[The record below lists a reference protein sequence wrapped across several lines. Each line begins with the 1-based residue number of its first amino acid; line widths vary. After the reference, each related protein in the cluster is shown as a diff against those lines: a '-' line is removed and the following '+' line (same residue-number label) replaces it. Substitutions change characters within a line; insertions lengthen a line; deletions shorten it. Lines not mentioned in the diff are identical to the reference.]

1 TVEIAGLSCY
11 TNPAEKNEYK
21 ASILETVIKANY
33 KLMKKMKEGQTM
45 CKEVLDLFRP
55 EIEAEI
61 EKYKLENDKK
71 TREMIVK
78 LYEFNVPVSQ
88 IVYATDLPE
97 GEVLDIIRE
106 NSALQMA

>member
-1 TVEIAGLSCY
+1 
-11 TNPAEKNEYK
+11 
-21 ASILETVIKANY
+21 
-33 KLMKKMKEGQTM
+33 MKKMKEGQIM
-45 CKEVLDLFRP
+45 CKEVLDLFRL
-55 EIEAEI
+55 EIEAEF
-61 EKYKLENDKK
+61 NKK
-71 TREMIVK
+71 VKEMIVK